1 MRIPQEPPLLQEIL
15 GRYIDQGRS
24 DRLTEV
30 IRMGVGPVAAGR
42 YRHWDEL
49 RHLTPPEGLTLEEW
63 WTGLKFARSQT
74 GREIPLQ
81 DRDGELFSF
90 STPDLVLK
98 RLHEIDRDASGRIE
112 LPEAIANPQTKDR
125 YVQSSLI
132 EEAVTSSQLEGAVAT
147 REQAKEMIRSGRR
160 PVDRSERMILN
171 NYNAMQ
177 LIGQFKDQPLSPE
190 IVYRIHER
198 ITRETLPS
206 DARAPY
212 LRQPGDGIAVYDERD
227 DTLLHLPPQ
236 AEEIPQR
243 LQAMC
248 DFANGDPSDAFLHPV
263 VKAILLHFWLA
274 YDHPFIDGN
283 GRTARAL
290 FYWSMLSQG
299 YWLAEFV
306 SISGILRKAP
316 AKYARSFLYAE
327 TDENDVTYFIDAQ
340 LDVLRRAIDE
350 LHRYLRR
357 KLTEVRRT
365 EQLLRASVSLN
376 HRQTALLTHSLRHP
390 GTRYSIAGHQDE
402 SRSHLPDGAHGFAR
416 SGGEGP
422 AREVSLRE
430 DVPLHARPGPRRASA
445 RAHLGLGRST
455 P

>member
-1 MRIPQEPPLLQEIL
+1 MKIPQEPPPLQEIL
-15 GRYIDQGRS
+15 SRYIDEGRS
-24 DRLTEV
+24 DRLAEV
-30 IRMGVGPVAAGR
+30 LAMGVGPTAEGR
-42 YRHWDEL
+42 YRHWDNL
-49 RHLTPPEGLTLEEW
+49 RHLPPPDGLTLEEW
-63 WTGLKFARSQT
+63 WAGLKFARSQT
-74 GREIPLQ
+74 EREIPLQ
-81 DRDGELFSF
+81 DRDGEPFGF
-90 STPDLVLK
+90 STPDSILK

-171 NYNAMQ
+171 NYSAMH
-177 LIGQFKDQPLSPE
+177 LIGQFKDEPLSPQV
-190 IVYRIHER
+190 VYRIHER
-198 ITRETLPS
+198 ITRETLAS
-206 DARAPY
+206 EARAPY
-212 LRQPGDGIAVYDERD
+212 LRQPGDGIAVYDEED
-227 DTLLHLPPQ
+227 NTLLHRPPE
-236 AEEIPQR
+236 AEQIPER

-248 DFANGDPSDAFLHPV
+248 DFANRDPSDAFLHPV

-316 AKYARSFLYAE
+316 AKYARSFLYTE
-327 TDENDVTYFIDAQ
+327 TDENDLTYFIDAQ
-340 LDVLRRAIDE
+340 LDVFRKAIAE
-350 LHRYLRR
+350 LHRYLKR
-357 KLTEVRRT
+357 KLTEVRAT

-376 HRQTALLTHSLRHP
+376 HRQMALLSHSLRHP
-390 GTRYSIAGHQDE
+390 GTRYSIAGHRTSHGVTYQTARTDLLDLE
-402 SRSHLPDGAHGFAR
+402 ARELLVRSRSGKRFLFASPPDLDER
-416 SGGEGP
+416 
-422 AREVSLRE
+422 LRN
-430 DVPLHARPGPRRASA
+430 LR
-445 RAHLGLGRST
+445 
-455 P
+455 

>member
-1 MRIPQEPPLLQEIL
+1 MKIPKKPPSLREIL
-15 GRYIDQGRS
+15 TRFTDEGTS
-24 DRLTEV
+24 NRLTEV
-30 IRMGVGPVAAGR
+30 LAKGLGPTAEGR
-42 YRHWDEL
+42 YGHWEKL
-49 RHLTPPEGLTLEEW
+49 RHLSPPDGLTPEEW
-63 WTGLKFARSQT
+63 WAALKFARSQ
-74 GREIPLQ
+74 GRRWIPLR
-81 DRDGELFSF
+81 DRDGKRFSF
-90 STPDLVLK
+90 STPDPVLK

-147 REQAKEMIRSGRR
+147 REQAKEMIRFGRR
-160 PVDRSERMILN
+160 PVDRGELMILN
-171 NYNAMQ
+171 NYRAMQ
-177 LIGQFKDQPLSPE
+177 LIGRFKDEPLSPE
-190 IVYRIHER
+190 VVFRIHER
-198 ITRETLPS
+198 ITLETLAS

-212 LRQPGDGIAVYDERD
+212 LRQPGDDIAVYDERD
-227 DTLLHLPPQ
+227 DTLLHRPPA

-248 DFANGDPSDAFLHPV
+248 DFANRDPSDAFLHPV
-263 VKAILLHFWLA
+263 VKAIVLHFWLA

-290 FYWSMLSQG
+290 FYWSMLSHG
-299 YWLAEFV
+299 YWLVEFV

-340 LDVLRRAIDE
+340 LDVIRRAIDE
-350 LHRYLRR
+350 LHRYLKR

-376 HRQTALLTHSLRHP
+376 HRQTALLAHSLRHP
-390 GTRYSIAGHQDE
+390 GSRYSIAGHQTSHGVTYQTARTDLLDLE
-402 SRSHLPDGAHGFAR
+402 ARELLVRSRSGKKFLFTPPPDL
-416 SGGEGP
+416 EG
-422 AREVSLRE
+422 RLRN
-430 DVPLHARPGPRRASA
+430 LR
-445 RAHLGLGRST
+445 
-455 P
+455 

>member
-1 MRIPQEPPLLQEIL
+1 MAKVLA
-15 GRYIDQGRS
+15 
-24 DRLTEV
+24 
-30 IRMGVGPVAAGR
+30 MGVGPTAEGR

-49 RHLTPPEGLTLEEW
+49 RHLPPPEGLTSEEW
-63 WTGLKFARSQT
+63 WAGLKFARSQT
-74 GREIPLQ
+74 EREIPLE
-81 DRDGELFSF
+81 DRDGEPFRY
-90 STPDLVLK
+90 STPDSILK

-112 LPEAIANPQTKDR
+112 LPEAIASPQTKDR
-125 YVQSSLI
+125 YVRSSLI
-132 EEAVTSSQLEGAVAT
+132 EEAVTSSQLEGAMAT

-160 PVDRSERMILN
+160 PVDHSERMILN
-171 NYNAMQ
+171 NYRAMQ
-177 LIGQFKDQPLSPE
+177 LIGQFKDAPLSPE
-190 IVYRIHER
+190 VVFQIHER
-198 ITRETLPS
+198 ITGETLPPE
-206 DARAPY
+206 ARAPY
-212 LRQPGDGIAVYDERD
+212 LRQPGDDIAIYDED
-227 DTLLHLPPQ
+227 DTLLHRPPV

-248 DFANGDPSDAFLHPV
+248 DFANRDPSDAFLHPV

-340 LDVLRRAIDE
+340 LDVIRRAIDE
-350 LHRYLRR
+350 LHRYLKR
-357 KLTEVRRT
+357 KLTEVRAT

-390 GTRYSIAGHQDE
+390 GTRYSIAGHRTSHGVTYQTARTDLLDLE
-402 SRSHLPDGAHGFAR
+402 ERDLLVKSRSGKMFHFTPVPDLDKR
-416 SGGEGP
+416 
-422 AREVSLRE
+422 LRE
-430 DVPLHARPGPRRASA
+430 L
-445 RAHLGLGRST
+445 T
-455 P
+455 

>member
-1 MRIPQEPPLLQEIL
+1 MKIPQEPPPLQEIL
-15 GRYIDQGRS
+15 SRYIDEGRS
-24 DRLTEV
+24 DRLAEV
-30 IRMGVGPVAAGR
+30 LAMGVGPTAGGR
-42 YRHWDEL
+42 YRHWDNL
-49 RHLTPPEGLTLEEW
+49 RHLPRPDGLTLEEW
-63 WTGLKFARSQT
+63 WAGLKFARSQT

-81 DRDGELFSF
+81 DRAGEPFSF
-90 STPDLVLK
+90 STPDSILK

-171 NYNAMQ
+171 NYSAMH
-177 LIGQFKDQPLSPE
+177 LIGQFKDEPLSPQV
-190 IVYRIHER
+190 VYRIHER
-198 ITRETLPS
+198 ITRETLAS
-206 DARAPY
+206 EARAPY
-212 LRQPGDGIAVYDERD
+212 LRQPGDGIAVYDEED
-227 DTLLHLPPQ
+227 NTLLHRPPE
-236 AEEIPQR
+236 AEQIPER

-248 DFANGDPSDAFLHPV
+248 DFANRDPSDAFLHPV

-316 AKYARSFLYAE
+316 AKYARSFLYTE
-327 TDENDVTYFIDAQ
+327 TDENDLTYFIDAQ
-340 LDVLRRAIDE
+340 LDVFRKAIAE
-350 LHRYLRR
+350 LHRYLKR
-357 KLTEVRRT
+357 KLTEVRAT

-376 HRQTALLTHSLRHP
+376 HRQMALLSHSLRHP
-390 GTRYSIAGHQDE
+390 GTRYSIAGHRTSHGVTYQTARTDLLDLE
-402 SRSHLPDGAHGFAR
+402 ARELLVRSRSGKRFLFASPPDLDER
-416 SGGEGP
+416 
-422 AREVSLRE
+422 LRN
-430 DVPLHARPGPRRASA
+430 LR
-445 RAHLGLGRST
+445 
-455 P
+455 

>member
-1 MRIPQEPPLLQEIL
+1 MKIPQEPPPLQEIL
-15 GRYIDQGRS
+15 SRYIDQGRS
-24 DRLTEV
+24 DRLAEV
-30 IRMGVGPVAAGR
+30 LAMGVGPTAEGR
-42 YRHWDEL
+42 YRHWDNL
-49 RHLTPPEGLTLEEW
+49 RHLPPPDGLTLEEW
-63 WTGLKFARSQT
+63 WAGLKFARSQT

-81 DRDGELFSF
+81 DRAGEPFSY
-90 STPDLVLK
+90 STPDSVLK

-171 NYNAMQ
+171 NYRAMQ
-177 LIGQFKDQPLSPE
+177 LIGQFKDEPLSPE
-190 IVYRIHER
+190 VVYRIHER
-198 ITRETLPS
+198 ITRETLAS
-206 DARAPY
+206 EARAPY
-212 LRQPGDGIAVYDERD
+212 LRQPGDGIAVYDEED
-227 DTLLHLPPQ
+227 NTLLHRPPE
-236 AEEIPQR
+236 AEQIPER

-248 DFANGDPSDAFLHPV
+248 DFANRDPSDAFLHPV

-316 AKYARSFLYAE
+316 AKYARSFLYTE
-327 TDENDVTYFIDAQ
+327 TDENDLTYFIDAQ
-340 LDVLRRAIDE
+340 LDVIRRAIDE
-350 LHRYLRR
+350 LHRYLKR

-365 EQLLRASVSLN
+365 EQLLQGSVSLN
-376 HRQTALLTHSLRHP
+376 HRQMAFLSHSLRHP
-390 GTRYSIAGHQDE
+390 GTRYSIASHKTSHGVTYQTARTDLLDLE
-402 SRSHLPDGAHGFAR
+402 ARDLLVRSRSGKMFHFTPPPDLDKR
-416 SGGEGP
+416 
-422 AREVSLRE
+422 LRE
-430 DVPLHARPGPRRASA
+430 L
-445 RAHLGLGRST
+445 T
-455 P
+455 

>member
-1 MRIPQEPPLLQEIL
+1 MKIPKKPPSLHEIL
-15 GRYIDQGRS
+15 TRFTDPGMAHRLSEVLAIGMGPTAEGRYDHR
-24 DRLTEV
+24 DN
-30 IRMGVGPVAAGR
+30 
-42 YRHWDEL
+42 L
-49 RHLTPPEGLTLEEW
+49 RHRSPPAGLTLEEW
-63 WTGLKFARSQT
+63 WAGLKIARSQ
-74 GREIPLQ
+74 GRQKIPLR
-81 DRDGELFSF
+81 DRSGNPFSY
-90 STPDLVLK
+90 STPDTVLK

-171 NYNAMQ
+171 NYRAMQ
-177 LIGQFKDQPLSPE
+177 LIGQFKDAPLSPE
-190 IVYRIHER
+190 VVFQIHQR
-198 ITRETLPS
+198 ITGETLPP

-212 LRQPGDGIAVYDERD
+212 LRQPGDDIAIYDERD
-227 DTLLHLPPQ
+227 DTLLHRPPE

-248 DFANGDPSDAFLHPV
+248 DFANRAPSDAFLHPV
-263 VKAILLHFWLA
+263 VKAIVLHFWLA

-306 SISGILRKAP
+306 SISGILRKAQ
-316 AKYARSFLYAE
+316 AKYARSFLYSE

-357 KLTEVRRT
+357 KFTEVRAT

-390 GTRYSIAGHQDE
+390 GTRYSIAGHQTSHGVTYQTARTDLLDLE
-402 SRSHLPDGAHGFAR
+402 ARDLLVKSRSGKMFHFTPVPDLDKH
-416 SGGEGP
+416 
-422 AREVSLRE
+422 LRE
-430 DVPLHARPGPRRASA
+430 L
-445 RAHLGLGRST
+445 T
-455 P
+455 